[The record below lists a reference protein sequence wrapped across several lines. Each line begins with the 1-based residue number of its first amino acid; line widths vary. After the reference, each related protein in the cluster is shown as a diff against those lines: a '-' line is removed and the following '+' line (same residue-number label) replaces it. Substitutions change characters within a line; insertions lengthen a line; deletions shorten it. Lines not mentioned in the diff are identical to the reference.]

1 MTEQYLDGKMLI
13 AMPGI
18 GDDRFD
24 RAVIFVCAHSSDG
37 AMGLVVNHQVDSLSF
52 GGLLERLDLVDNE
65 DAIRLPDA
73 IASTH
78 VLQGGPVETSRGFVL
93 HSRDY
98 FSAES
103 TLGVDSNIGLTATL
117 DVLRAIAR
125 GEGPRK
131 SLLALGYTGWG
142 PGQLESEIRQNG
154 WLHCEADEAL
164 LFDSDLDAKYQSAL
178 ARIGVSEASL
188 SGGHFGNA

>member
-1 MTEQYLDGKMLI
+1 M
-13 AMPGI
+13 
-18 GDDRFD
+18 
-24 RAVIFVCAHSSDG
+24 
-37 AMGLVVNHQVDSLSF
+37 
-52 GGLLERLDLVDNE
+52 LERLDLVDNE

-142 PGQLESEIRQNG
+142 PNPG
-154 WLHCEADEAL
+154 
-164 LFDSDLDAKYQSAL
+164 K
-178 ARIGVSEASL
+178 
-188 SGGHFGNA
+188 

>member
-18 GDDRFD
+18 GDDRFE
-24 RAVIFVCAHSSDG
+24 RAVIFVCAHSREG
-37 AMGLVVNHQVDSLSF
+37 AMGLVVNHEVDSLSF
-52 GGLLERLDLVDNE
+52 GGLLERLDLVDNG
-65 DAIRLPDA
+65 DAIRLPKEV
-73 IASTH
+73 ASTR

-103 TLGVDSNIGLTATL
+103 TLGVDGNIGLTATL

-142 PGQLESEIRQNG
+142 PGQLEGEIRQNG
-154 WLHCEADEAL
+154 WLHCEADEGL
-164 LFDSDLDAKYQSAL
+164 LFDSDLDTKYQSAL
-178 ARIGVSEASL
+178 ARIGVDEANL
-188 SGGHFGNA
+188 LGGHFGNA